1 VFVDSTQWPAELQR
15 AFSTPPGKRTAQ
27 QNLMV
32 GRNQGRFDR
41 AAAFVITDKER
52 TRLAAI
58 QERSKVAESRLS
70 EPPRAYVW
78 FEEGPQAPV
87 VRLLRRG
94 NPSLAGAVV
103 DVGVPAV
110 LASKR
115 LAAPK
120 PLEGSTGRR
129 LWLADW
135 VASSDNPLTARV
147 IANRVWQ
154 WHFGT

>member
-1 VFVDSTQWPAELQR
+1 
-15 AFSTPPGKRTAQ
+15 GKRTAQ

-41 AAAFVITDKER
+41 AAALVISDKER
-52 TRLAAI
+52 NRLDAL
-58 QERSKVAESRLS
+58 QMQTKEAESRLS

-87 VRLLRRG
+87 VRLFRRG

-103 DVGVPAV
+103 DVGGRAV
-110 LASKR
+110 LASKQPP
-115 LAAPK
+115 APK
-120 PLEGSTGRR
+120 PLERSTGRR
-129 LWLADW
+129 LWLAEW
-135 VASSDNPLTARV
+135 VASPDNPLTARV

-154 WHFGT
+154 WHFSTGLVRTPGDFGLAGEPPSHPE